1 MAQSAVTRAFEA
13 WNVSKIL
20 DGLPAVPD
28 KVVFALI
35 PNQDENKP
43 VNRDERMPAAATI
56 KHTAN
61 ITQSGVL
68 NDNAVVYSVVLDT
81 TVGDWEYNW
90 IGLVDSK
97 TNTVLMIVHVRTQQ
111 KLKTQN
117 GQQGNSLTRNLSM
130 QFDGAAEATQI
141 NVSAQTWQVD
151 FSARLFSM
159 DEAHRLAMQ
168 DYYGVAAF
176 LNDGF
181 KVSLAGTQATIAPG
195 VGYVGGLRVQQDVA
209 AKLAVTA
216 NTAVWLDVSR
226 QGTATGAWQ
235 NRITFKA
242 AADLKN
248 YTDAAG
254 YDHYVAKIATL
265 VNGQLADNRKV
276 SPIAALD
283 EVFLKKAGDT
293 MTGELLF
300 SSADAMRLI
309 NGDYGVI
316 LRSDGRDF
324 YLLLTNKGDKTGSW
338 NALRPFKI
346 NLATGEVT
354 MGHNVDADTLL
365 EKGKRVYS
373 PNNKPTAADVG
384 ALTDVDATKKFASLV
399 SPALTGKPT
408 APTADQASNDTQ
420 LANTAFVKAAIT
432 ALVNGSPGA
441 LDTLQELAK
450 ALGNDPNFSTTIL
463 NEIAKKLPLSGGA
476 LSGQLTINNI
486 LKVTASGPALPDSQG
501 AHICWNRVNGAG
513 RTDFVNHRGSG
524 VGGFTFWNG
533 NNESLKELASLNGD
547 GALLVVGAISE
558 GGKRVYSP
566 NNKPT
571 AADTGALPANGGTLT
586 GNVTIAND
594 SAIQWERNSDYA
606 RIGFKNDADGDTN
619 SYLYFRTGDN
629 GNEYFRWEHSA
640 STSSAAEWMSLKA
653 DGLRIKGNLAYHAG
667 NKPTAADVGAISV
680 SELAGIPLP
689 WPLATAPNGW
699 LKCNGQAF
707 DKTTYPKLAAAYPT
721 GKLPDLRGE
730 FIRGWDDGRGVDAGR
745 ALLSAQSDA
754 MQPITAGW
762 VIDDQATDA
771 NYPPSGA
778 LYFDGLGTVNYDSVS
793 DRSGKGAKAHFDSSR
808 VTRTASETRPR
819 NMAFNYIVRAA

>member
-43 VNRDERMPAAATI
+43 VNRDEGMPAAATI
-56 KHTAN
+56 KHTAA

-81 TVGDWEYNW
+81 TIGDWEYNW

-141 NVSAQTWQVD
+141 NVSAQTWQID

-195 VGYVGGLRVQQDVA
+195 VGYVSGLRVQLDAV
-209 AKLAVTA
+209 AKLTVTA

-242 AADLKN
+242 VADLKN

-254 YDHYVAKIATL
+254 YDHYVAKIATI

-293 MTGELLF
+293 MTGELLS

-309 NGDYGVI
+309 YGDYGVI
-316 LRSDGRDF
+316 LRSDSSAF
-324 YLLLTNKGDKTGSW
+324 YLLLTNKGDRKGSW
-338 NALRPFKI
+338 NALRPFRI
-346 NLATGEVT
+346 DLANGNVE
-354 MGHNVDADTLL
+354 MGHNVNVNTLL

-373 PNNKPTAADVG
+373 PNNKPSAGDVG
-384 ALTDVDATKKFASLV
+384 ALTDADATKKFAPLV

-450 ALGNDPNFSTTIL
+450 ALGNDPNFSTTML
-463 NEIAKKLPLSGGA
+463 NEIAKKLPLSGGV
-476 LSGQLTINNI
+476 LSGPLTINNI
-486 LKVTASGPALPDSQG
+486 LKVTAPGPALPESQG

-524 VGGFTFWNG
+524 GGGFTFWNG
-533 NNESLKELASLNGD
+533 NNDSLEELASLNGA
-547 GALLVVGAISE
+547 GGLYVVGTISE
-558 GGKRVYSP
+558 SGKRVYSP
-566 NNKPT
+566 NNKPSAADIGALTDADAAKKYALRSIRINGQPLSADVNLQASDINAWNKTESDGRYLMKTATAT
-571 AADTGALPANGGTLT
+571 AATKLAAPRKINGIDFDGTKDITVAGSIVESGSGDGYYWRKYSDGMIELFGSFET
-586 GNVTIAND
+586 TVSVEKAVLFPLKLGNIINITY
-594 SAIQWERNSDYA
+594 SE
-606 RIGFKNDADGDTN
+606 
-619 SYLYFRTGDN
+619 
-629 GNEYFRWEHSA
+629 
-640 STSSAAEWMSLKA
+640 
-653 DGLRIKGNLAYHAG
+653 
-667 NKPTAADVGAISV
+667 VGGYS
-680 SELAGIPLP
+680 G
-689 WPLATAPNGW
+689 PNGW
-699 LKCNGQAF
+699 VGRIFDVKNTGFSHRWDVWDKNGVGNN
-707 DKTTYPKLAAAYPT
+707 TNVHYH
-721 GKLPDLRGE
+721 
-730 FIRGWDDGRGVDAGR
+730 V
-745 ALLSAQSDA
+745 
-754 MQPITAGW
+754 M
-762 VIDDQATDA
+762 
-771 NYPPSGA
+771 
-778 LYFDGLGTVNYDSVS
+778 
-793 DRSGKGAKAHFDSSR
+793 AKA
-808 VTRTASETRPR
+808 A
-819 NMAFNYIVRAA
+819 